1 MDPDGIHWGVDEFK
15 QILVLQENPDGFFL
29 DEVSWN

>member
-1 MDPDGIHWGVDEFK
+1 MEFIGVWMNSNRF
-15 QILVLQENPDGFFL
+15 LVLQENPDGFFL